1 METTFGLTQLV
12 ASGSPKN
19 TCISTL
25 QSGSSCQFFE
35 QRGTFVDIT
44 RDPATG
50 NWVEGAIH
58 HDARTPFYS
67 QTDLN
72 FGHEFKVSKA
82 HEAQRLRFEWNVL
95 NLLNQGSVLQYQP
108 NPTTGQDILLP
119 DPACPTGTPLPPCLA
134 NPSRIDFKTMMTGWD
149 PFAAANAT
157 KYGVA
162 APLTLASRYGKPFLF
177 QTRRTMRMA
186 VKFTF

>member
-1 METTFGLTQLV
+1 M
-12 ASGSPKN
+12 
-19 TCISTL
+19 
-25 QSGSSCQFFE
+25 
-35 QRGTFVDIT
+35 DIT
-44 RDPATG
+44 RDPTTG

-58 HDARTPFYS
+58 HNARTPFYS
-67 QTDLN
+67 QTDVN
-72 FGHEFKVSKA
+72 FGHELKVSKA

-108 NPTTGQDILLP
+108 NPTTGQDILLL
-119 DPACPTGTPLPPCLA
+119 DGACPTGTPLPPCPA
-134 NPSRIDFKTMMTGWD
+134 NPTRIDFRTMMTGWD

-157 KYGVA
+157 KYSVA